1 MRRVVAETLSGVGLV
16 RRVGGVG
23 MGLVRIV
30 GGVGFG
36 LVRIVGGVGVVMRVA
51 AVAETIV
58 NLVDKRNSSLTAG
71 LKYKKRCFFLFCH
84 DQNERTYIFVRI
96 M

>member
-1 MRRVVAETLSGVGLV
+1 MRRVVAETLFEMGLV
-16 RRVGGVG
+16 RRLGGVG
-23 MGLVRIV
+23 VR
-30 GGVGFG
+30 

-71 LKYKKRCFFLFCH
+71 LKHKKDHFSFCH
-84 DQNERTYIFVRI
+84 N
-96 M
+96 

>member
-1 MRRVVAETLSGVGLV
+1 MRRVVAETLFEV
-16 RRVGGVG
+16 
-23 MGLVRIV
+23 
-30 GGVGFG
+30 G

-71 LKYKKRCFFLFCH
+71 LKYKKKNVFYFA
-84 DQNERTYIFVRI
+84 IG
-96 M
+96 

>member
-1 MRRVVAETLSGVGLV
+1 VGLVRRVVAETLFEVGLV
-16 RRVGGVG
+16 RRVGVETLFEVG
-23 MGLVRIV
+23 IV
-30 GGVGFG
+30 GGVGVG

-71 LKYKKRCFFLFCH
+71 
-84 DQNERTYIFVRI
+84 FVSLWH
-96 M
+96 